1 MHVPQLLSRLLLQTV
16 LFLNER
22 SYSYEIN
29 LKIKFTLT
37 KTQIYY
43 QPKAQVIFVIILSQ
57 VISTYTLKMISKI
70 HYRIQINSFKT

>member
-1 MHVPQLLSRLLLQTV
+1 MHVPQLILLLQTV

-29 LKIKFTLT
+29 LEINFTLT

-70 HYRIQINSFKT
+70 HYRIQIYSFKT